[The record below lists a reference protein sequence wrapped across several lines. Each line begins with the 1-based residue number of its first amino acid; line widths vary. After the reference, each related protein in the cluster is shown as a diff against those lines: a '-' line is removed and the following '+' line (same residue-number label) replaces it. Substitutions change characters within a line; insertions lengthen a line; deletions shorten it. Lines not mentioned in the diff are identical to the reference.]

1 MNLHIENIT
10 EQIMHL
16 MMFIMYMIQEDA
28 IQ

>member
-1 MNLHIENIT
+1 MNLHMENIT